1 MYVEIGYYFS
11 SYLFVP
17 PFKLEF
23 RLIQTVLSVSN
34 QPSLAQVASI
44 ILGIVALFLM
54 QDLKRRAM
62 LSKMLTDGKTK
73 TEAVVVDDVDE
84 EDEFEEEIIDEEVI
98 DDEIPVEEEVI
109 EDEPDEL
116 IDVDGSDDEFDTK
129 ASE

>member
-1 MYVEIGYYFS
+1 
-11 SYLFVP
+11 
-17 PFKLEF
+17 
-23 RLIQTVLSVSN
+23 
-34 QPSLAQVASI
+34 
-44 ILGIVALFLM
+44 
-54 QDLKRRAM
+54 M